1 MKRKQIKRL
10 LAVTLCGALMI
21 PAPVSAAELS
31 VRSIHTGD
39 GESYVVMNDNSLWK
53 WGEGRAYCSIYYKQ
67 GDPVQNRPAKIRSNI
82 RAAGEDWWITTSGDY
97 YYGDKKYLSNAVQA
111 EKFHILQA
119 DGTLW
124 YWDIGDMIKVTTGV
138 KDFSVSSGQDVAIIK
153 ADGSLWLK
161 GYDVAHVSPKLDTF
175 DTFYKVAD
183 HVADVKY
190 GYQNLFVLKKDGTL
204 WGWGS
209 NYDGQIGN
217 GSRSKVA
224 VFEQK
229 IMEDV
234 AAIDTAFGYSVF
246 AIKKDGSLWAWGDAN
261 HGSLGVGTKYL
272 TYSDWDKTYMGNI
285 ARPQKVMDDVAAV
298 SKSSSHALILK
309 EDGTVWVCGSNKS
322 LEIGNGFLPAL
333 DPWGSNEG
341 DQFTPIQVSFGKK
354 LGGYEAPKTAFLD
367 VASGSYY
374 EKPIQW
380 AVEENITS
388 GTSATTFS
396 PDMACTRAQIMTFL
410 WRAAGSPAPKG
421 GSPFRDVYPPDY
433 YNKATAWAYEQGMV
447 KGDSFAPNAICTRAM
462 AVEFMWK
469 YAGSPDAAGAAF
481 RDVKKND
488 SYSEAVGWAV
498 EKHITSGTGDGVFS
512 PGMGCTRGQ
521 IMTFL
526 YRFLGE

>member
-1 MKRKQIKRL
+1 
-10 LAVTLCGALMI
+10 
-21 PAPVSAAELS
+21 
-31 VRSIHTGD
+31 
-39 GESYVVMNDNSLWK
+39 
-53 WGEGRAYCSIYYKQ
+53 
-67 GDPVQNRPAKIRSNI
+67 
-82 RAAGEDWWITTSGDY
+82 
-97 YYGDKKYLSNAVQA
+97 
-111 EKFHILQA
+111 
-119 DGTLW
+119 
-124 YWDIGDMIKVTTGV
+124 MIKVTTGV

-161 GYDVAHVSPKLDTF
+161 GYDVAHVSPELDTF

-341 DQFTPIQVSFGKK
+341 DQFTPIQISFGKK

-526 YRFLGE
+526 YRFLGK